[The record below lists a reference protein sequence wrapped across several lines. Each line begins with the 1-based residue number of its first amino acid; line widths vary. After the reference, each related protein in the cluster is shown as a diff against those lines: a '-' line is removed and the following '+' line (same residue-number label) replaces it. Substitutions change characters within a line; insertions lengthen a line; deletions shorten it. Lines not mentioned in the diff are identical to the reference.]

1 MYVWTSLNLSWSRG
15 ASLYRLYSRI
25 LAGISCL
32 GGDMLFILYTIHTT
46 RESVQKNEFYN
57 CRPLVIQTCAGT
69 SAQLLHANSR
79 VIMQSYNA
87 NSRVIMYWSDQDTRR
102 ELEKYTTKQPYRG
115 LTQNTKRLCI
125 DTTIFYTCAH
135 AQLVERLP
143 RKQSVYQSRIPPRAD
158 LLFSLERKS
167 CPGCSWLVCYA
178 LPFYLIDTR
187 FIHAQ

>member
-1 MYVWTSLNLSWSRG
+1 MSWSRG

-57 CRPLVIQTCAGT
+57 CRPFQTCAGT
-69 SAQLLHANSR
+69 SAQLLHAR
-79 VIMQSYNA
+79 
-87 NSRVIMYWSDQDTRR
+87 SDQDTRR
-102 ELEKYTTKQPYRG
+102 ELEKYTTRQLYRG

-167 CPGCSWLVCYA
+167 CPGCS
-178 LPFYLIDTR
+178 
-187 FIHAQ
+187 

>member
-1 MYVWTSLNLSWSRG
+1 MYEPLWTWAGPEEPPCTGCTPVSWPGSPALG
-15 ASLYRLYSRI
+15 ETCCLYSI
-25 LAGISCL
+25 P
-32 GGDMLFILYTIHTT
+32 YTPLVNQYKRMSSTT
-46 RESVQKNEFYN
+46 VDL
-57 CRPLVIQTCAGT
+57 LVIQTCAGT